1 MKIITEDKAYVQLND
16 LQYLMRSGKAIPASI
31 IESVFGEVF
40 IVTDSNRFEFK
51 EFTKKEEIEFFA
63 NLDYSVD
70 YAKLA
75 SMSEEEIMDYGMSI
89 AEEKNKFAEKFN
101 AMSEEERQEKYEEA
115 VDVAELLDFK
125 MLSVRDILWF
135 KQGHIKMTLPKG
147 LKLPG
152 SEEKSKPEKKGLKGI
167 FSKFKKR

>member
-16 LQYLMRSGKAIPASI
+16 LQYLMRSNNVIPASI

-40 IVTDSNRFEFK
+40 VVTDSNRYEFK

-70 YAKLA
+70 YAKFA
-75 SMSEEEIMDYGMSI
+75 SMDEEEIMNYGMSI
-89 AEEKNKFAEKFN
+89 AEEKNKFAQKFN
-101 AMSEEERQEKYEEA
+101 SMSEKEREEKYDEA
-115 VDVAELLDFK
+115 RDIAELLDFK

-135 KQGHIKMTLPKG
+135 RQGHIKMTLPKG

-152 SEEKSKPEKKGLKGI
+152 SEESKPEKKGLKGL

>member
-16 LQYLMRSGKAIPASI
+16 LQYLMRSNKAIPSSI

-40 IVTDSNRFEFK
+40 IVTDNNRYEFK

-75 SMSEEEIMDYGMSI
+75 SMSEEEIMAYGMSI

-101 AMSEEERQEKYEEA
+101 AMSEEERKEKYEEA
-115 VDVAELLDFK
+115 ADYAELLDFK

-135 KQGHIKMTLPKG
+135 KQGHLKMKLPKG
-147 LKLPG
+147 LKFS
-152 SEEKSKPEKKGLKGI
+152 SEEDSKQEKKGLKGL

>member
-1 MKIITEDKAYVQLND
+1 MKIITKDKAYVQLND
-16 LQYLMRSGKAIPASI
+16 LQYLMRFERTIPASI

-40 IVTDSNRFEFK
+40 IVTDSNRYEFK

-70 YAKLA
+70 YAKFA
-75 SMSEEEIMDYGMSI
+75 SMSEEEIMNYGMSI

-101 AMSEEERQEKYEEA
+101 AMSEEERKEKYEEA
-115 VDVAELLDFK
+115 ADYAEMLDFK

-135 KQGHIKMTLPKG
+135 KQGHLKMKLPKG
-147 LKLPG
+147 LKF
-152 SEEKSKPEKKGLKGI
+152 SEEESKTEKKGLKGI
-167 FSKFKKR
+167 LSKFKKR